1 MPALS
6 APMLESPRSAGLG
19 RRPGRSDRG
28 FTLVELMVVV
38 LIIGILLGIA
48 IPTFLG
54 ARTRSQ
60 DAVAKSSLRT
70 ALTTA
75 EVIYSD
81 QQSFVSADA
90 PTLTTNEGSL
100 SFVNSPVLSTAA
112 KMVSASAGASWGGS
126 ALSDSGTCFLI
137 KATGT
142 GTVTY
147 GTATAAQC
155 NGNRAVT
162 NAALTKW

>member
-1 MPALS
+1 MPAVT
-6 APMLESPRSAGLG
+6 APTLGSPDSQTSG
-19 RRPGRSDRG
+19 RRAGGSDRG

-75 EVIYSD
+75 QVIYSD
-81 QQSFVSADA
+81 QQSFATADA
-90 PTLTTNEGSL
+90 PTLTSNEGSL
-100 SFVNSPVLSTAA
+100 SFVNSPALSTAA
-112 KMVSASAGASWGGS
+112 KTVSASAGAQWGGS

-137 KATGT
+137 KANGT
-142 GTVTY
+142 GSVTY
-147 GTATAAQC
+147 GTATPAQC

>member
-1 MPALS
+1 MPALPAPILGTPDATTS
-6 APMLESPRSAGLG
+6 A
-19 RRPGRSDRG
+19 RRPGRSDGG

-81 QQSFVSADA
+81 QQSFATADA
-90 PTLTTNEGSL
+90 PTLTSNEGSL
-100 SFVNSPVLSTAA
+100 AFVNSPALSTAA
-112 KMVSASAGASWGGS
+112 KTVSASAGAAWGGS

-137 KATGT
+137 KANGT
-142 GTVTY
+142 GAVTY

-155 NGNRAVT
+155 NGNRAIT